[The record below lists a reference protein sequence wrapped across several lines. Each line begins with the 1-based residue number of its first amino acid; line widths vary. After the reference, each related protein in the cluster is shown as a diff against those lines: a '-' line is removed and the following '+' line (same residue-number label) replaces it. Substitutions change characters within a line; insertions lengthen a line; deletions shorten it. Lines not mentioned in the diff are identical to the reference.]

1 MCASFFDFALAVY
14 ILHVYMY
21 VYNSMYNVYILF
33 TYVGPGSV
41 EIVDVKVF
49 VEEERSQM
57 KVTLRKVRLL
67 L

>member
-1 MCASFFDFALAVY
+1 
-14 ILHVYMY
+14 
-21 VYNSMYNVYILF
+21 MYNVYVRL
-33 TYVGPGSV
+33 TYVGPGRV

-49 VEEERSQM
+49 VEEDRSQM

>member
-1 MCASFFDFALAVY
+1 MFASFLEFALTVFCM
-14 ILHVYMY
+14 YMY
-21 VYNSMYNVYILF
+21 MYTMYHTIHILF
-33 TYVGPGSV
+33 TYVGPGHV

-49 VEEERSQM
+49 IEEERSQM

>member
-1 MCASFFDFALAVY
+1 MFASFLEFALAVFCMY
-14 ILHVYMY
+14 VYMY
-21 VYNSMYNVYILF
+21 HTIHILIA
-33 TYVGPGSV
+33 YVGSGHV

-49 VEEERSQM
+49 IDEERSQM